1 MSFRELNM
9 AWALSFLALLGYFSG
24 VISQHTVTQPTSESL
39 SPGQMAKL
47 SCIASSSP
55 SGGYIHWYQQKAG
68 QAPLFV
74 HCNGCSRG
82 TGIPDRFTATV
93 SGNTGYLTIT
103 KTQAED
109 EAHYYCGA
117 WFNSYSLFVFGGGT
131 TLIVLGQPTAPPTVN
146 VFPPSPEELKTS
158 DKATAVCLI
167 DGFYPSPIQVTW
179 QADGNTI
186 SSGVETT
193 TPTKLNDKYAAS
205 SYLNMKKSV
214 WESYDR
220 VTCKVTHEGKPF
232 EKEVRRSE
240 CA

>member
-1 MSFRELNM
+1 MARILVLFSF
-9 AWALSFLALLGYFSG
+9 FTYYSG
-24 VISQHTVTQPTSESL
+24 VLSQPTLTQSASQSMSL
-39 SPGQMAKL
+39 GQNVKF
-47 SCIASSSP
+47 SCSKS
-55 SGGYIHWYQQKAG
+55 SGGSWGSFHWYQQKPG
-68 QAPLFV
+68 QAPRFV
-74 HCNGCSRG
+74 LYHISDRG
-82 TGIPDRFTATV
+82 EGIPDRFTGSS
-93 SGNTGYLTIT
+93 SGNTGYLTISNI
-103 KTQAED
+103 QVED
-109 EAHYYCGA
+109 EAIYYCCA
-117 WFNSYSLFVFGGGT
+117 WENTGSVKYVFGGGT

>member
-1 MSFRELNM
+1 M
-9 AWALSFLALLGYFSG
+9 AWFLSFLAFLSSFSG
-24 VISQHTVTQPTSESL
+24 VISESPMTQAASESV
-39 SPGQMAKL
+39 SGGQIARL
-47 SCIASSSP
+47 SCTPNGKVSYIA
-55 SGGYIHWYQQKAG
+55 WYQQRPGLGPRYVHQNG
-68 QAPLFV
+68 Q
-74 HCNGCSRG
+74 NRG
-82 TGIPDRFTATV
+82 VGIPDRFTASL
-93 SGNTGYLTIT
+93 SGNVGYLTIT
-103 KTQAED
+103 NTQAED
-109 EAHYYCGA
+109 EAYYYCGTWYA
-117 WFNSYSLFVFGGGT
+117 SISEYVFGGGT
-131 TLIVLGQPTAPPTVN
+131 KLTVLGQPTAPPTVN

>member
-1 MSFRELNM
+1 MCK
-9 AWALSFLALLGYFSG
+9 ALCFLALLSYFSG
-24 VISQHTVTQPTSESL
+24 VISQSPWTQPTSESI
-39 SPGQMAKL
+39 SPGQTAKL
-47 SCIASSSP
+47 PCTV
-55 SGGYIHWYQQKAG
+55 SGTVNTIFWYQQRSGQVPRYVHYAG
-68 QAPLFV
+68 
-74 HCNGCSRG
+74 GTRG
-82 TGIPDRFTATV
+82 EGIPSRFTASV
-93 SGNTGYLTIT
+93 SGNIGYLTIT
-103 KTQAED
+103 NIQGED
-109 EAHYYCGA
+109 EADYYCNMWSSSA
-117 WFNSYSLFVFGGGT
+117 SSYVFGGGT

>member
-1 MSFRELNM
+1 MLTK
-9 AWALSFLALLGYFSG
+9 AWALSFLALFSYFSG
-24 VISQHTVTQPTSESL
+24 AISQNTMTQPATESA
-39 SPGQMAKL
+39 SPGNTVKL
-47 SCIASSSP
+47 SCTASSSR
-55 SGGYIHWYQQKAG
+55 SYIYWHQQRAG
-68 QAPLFV
+68 RAPRFV
-74 HCNGCSRG
+74 HYNGGSRG
-82 TGIPDRFTATV
+82 EGIPDRFTASL
-93 SGNTGYLTIT
+93 SGNRGYLTIT
-103 KTQAED
+103 NIQVDD
-109 EAHYYCGA
+109 EAVYYCGD
-117 WFNSYSLFVFGGGT
+117 WFGSEYVFGGGT

>member
-1 MSFRELNM
+1 M
-9 AWALSFLALLGYFSG
+9 AKLCVLLIFLIYCSG
-24 VISQHTVTQPTSESL
+24 VRSQHTLTQSTSESGTL
-39 SPGQMAKL
+39 GQTLIL
-47 SCIASSSP
+47 SCSKSSS
-55 SGGYIHWYQQKAG
+55 SKSAFRWYQQRPG
-68 QAPLFV
+68 EAPQFV
-74 HCNGCSRG
+74 LYGTNTRG
-82 TGIPDRFTATV
+82 EGIPDRFIGSV
-93 SGNTGYLTIT
+93 SGNTGYLTISNL
-103 KTQAED
+103 QAED
-109 EAHYYCGA
+109 EAVYYCCVWEDTGG
-117 WFNSYSLFVFGGGT
+117 FKLVFGGGT
-131 TLIVLGQPTAPPTVN
+131 HLTVTGQPTAPPTVN

-167 DGFYPSPIQVTW
+167 DGFYPSTIQVTW
-179 QADGNTI
+179 QADGTAI

-205 SYLNMKKSV
+205 SYLNMKKSE

>member
-1 MSFRELNM
+1 M
-9 AWALSFLALLGYFSG
+9 AQILILFIFLTYCSG
-24 VISQHTVTQPTSESL
+24 VASQPTLTQAASKSVSL
-39 SPGQMAKL
+39 GQAIKL
-47 SCIASSSP
+47 SCSKS
-55 SGGYIHWYQQKAG
+55 SGGSWGYFHWYQQKPG
-68 QAPLFV
+68 QAPRFV
-74 HCNGCSRG
+74 WYSSSTRG
-82 TGIPDRFTATV
+82 DGIPDRFTGSV

-103 KTQAED
+103 NFQAED
-109 EAHYYCGA
+109 EAVYYCCA
-117 WFNSYSLFVFGGGT
+117 YENSGSFQYVFGGGT

>member
-1 MSFRELNM
+1 M
-9 AWALSFLALLGYFSG
+9 AWILVLLTCLSYCSG
-24 VISQHTVTQPTSESL
+24 VTSQTTLIQPASESV
-39 SPGQMAKL
+39 
-47 SCIASSSP
+47 SP
-55 SGGYIHWYQQKAG
+55 SQTVKLPCSRSSGSLHTYSWHQQKGG
-68 QAPLFV
+68 QAPRFV
-74 HCNGCSRG
+74 FYATGTRG
-82 TGIPDRFTATV
+82 TGIPDRFTAST
-93 SGNTGYLTIT
+93 SGNTYYLTISNV
-103 KTQAED
+103 QPED
-109 EAHYYCGA
+109 EAVYYCCDYVTGS
-117 WFNSYSLFVFGGGT
+117 NVYVFGGGT

>member
-1 MSFRELNM
+1 MEWSLLLFIFFTCCSGSFAQFNL
-9 AWALSFLALLGYFSG
+9 
-24 VISQHTVTQPTSESL
+24 TQPAAQSTSLGGTVQISCTISSNYHFGSL
-39 SPGQMAKL
+39 N
-47 SCIASSSP
+47 
-55 SGGYIHWYQQKAG
+55 WYQQKDGKSPSFLLRRDIAADKTEFG
-68 QAPLFV
+68 PEFSSRFSHSNDAPKLVANLIIANVQA
-74 HCNGCSRG
+74 
-82 TGIPDRFTATV
+82 
-93 SGNTGYLTIT
+93 
-103 KTQAED
+103 KD
-109 EAHYYCGA
+109 EADYYCFAGA
-117 WFNSYSLFVFGGGT
+117 GGKYVFGGGT
-131 TLIVLGQPTAPPTVN
+131 KLTVLGQPTAPPTVN